1 MLAAVQAGVTQPQ
14 AAETSSLRKVPH
26 SVYHENR
33 EGEAVPGVPLG
44 KAEQW
49 HGRRLPSVRHFFL
62 QNIVVHSALL
72 QLEMHARLKK
82 VVARL

>member
-33 EGEAVPGVPLG
+33 EGKVVPDVPMGEA
-44 KAEQW
+44 KQW
-49 HGRRLPSVRHFFL
+49 HGCRLRSVRHFLL
-62 QNIVVHSALL
+62 QNTVVHSALL

>member
-14 AAETSSLRKVPH
+14 ASEASIVRKVPH
-26 SVYHENR
+26 SVHHENR
-33 EGEAVPGVPLG
+33 EGKVVPDVPMGEA
-44 KAEQW
+44 KQW
-49 HGRRLPSVRHFFL
+49 HDCRLPSVRHLLL
-62 QNIVVHSALL
+62 QNTVVHSALL